1 MLATGACRSLCSVAV
16 GLRWET
22 QFPQAT
28 RALPCNH
35 ELKID
40 VYKQE
45 EQPWEV
51 GFGISFGHMGIC
63 YPPTDF

>member
-1 MLATGACRSLCSVAV
+1 MCPVPLGNTVPPSDEAI
-16 GLRWET
+16 
-22 QFPQAT
+22 
-28 RALPCNH
+28 ALQSH
-35 ELKID
+35 MLKID

-51 GFGISFGHMGIC
+51 GFDISLGHVCIC